1 MASEVTK
8 RIKGRE
14 YRYVVDS
21 YLDPE
26 TNRRKQR
33 WRYIGVVENG
43 KVVVGSRRR
52 ITREEIVAATAR
64 LLEFRAPKHITLSV
78 IAASAGVSR
87 NTFYR
92 HFPSAKEAIIEAMTR
107 ITNEALQALP
117 PLSAPRNLEEAREQL
132 RLWCKAYNSSV
143 GLNRVSKQVQG
154 YRHQVRARLEAASPT
169 EKAPAVGL
177 SVFFIELN
185 DAGFTA
191 IDDPEGLAE
200 AVKGLLASLRISSFA
215 VLPGER
221 APYSYDDLYPLIERA
236 VFGRLETGG

>member
-8 RIKGRE
+8 RINGRE
-14 YRYVVDS
+14 YRYVVES

-33 WRYIGVVENG
+33 WRYIGVVDDG
-43 KVVVGSRRR
+43 KVVAGPRRR

-64 LLEFRAPKHITLSV
+64 LLEFRAPKHITISV
-78 IAASAGVSR
+78 IAASAGASR
-87 NTFYR
+87 NAFYR

-117 PLSAPRNLEEAREQL
+117 PLGAPRNLEEARERL

-143 GLNRVSKQVQG
+143 GLNRMTKLVQG
-154 YRHQVRARLEAASPT
+154 YRNQVRARLEAAFPT

-177 SVFFIELN
+177 SVFFIKLN

-191 IDDPEGLAE
+191 IEDPEGLAE
-200 AVKGLLASLRISSFA
+200 AVKGLLTSLRISSFA
-215 VLPGER
+215 VQPGEQ
-221 APYSYDDLYPLIERA
+221 APCEYDELYPLIERA
-236 VFGRLETGG
+236 VFGRLQTD